1 MNSKESSKLRGMFK
15 DYALVHHKD
24 ELISIL
30 SKEEMQHYS
39 IQVNFV
45 TLYEN
50 STELG
55 DCILSNPNDVLL
67 LCDTALV
74 QAQGALVENQPED
87 IQHILAVKTNI
98 HARMTGLPTC
108 PELHRTI
115 FPHNDDMGCFL
126 QVSGTVVRI
135 VVPKMLE
142 FQRDY
147 ICAKCKHNFKVQAD
161 YEQFYLLPTP
171 TRCPNPQEQCQGTN
185 FKPVKTIDQFNC
197 RDFQEIKIQ
206 EQVTKLKVGTIPRSM
221 WVTLEDDLVDTC
233 KPGDDVII
241 CGTVMRRWRPL
252 NNGNRC
258 DIELVFK
265 ANYLQ
270 VCNDHRSN
278 ILLTQETRDEIQD
291 FWRQHAHAP
300 LVARNFILAS
310 LCPQVYG
317 LYLVK
322 LAIAVVLCGGVAK
335 VEQSGCRIRGEA
347 HLLLVGDPGTG
358 KSHLL
363 RFVSRVCPRSVL
375 TTGVGTT
382 SAGLTVTA
390 VREAG
395 EWQLEAGALVLSDG
409 GICCIDEFNSI
420 KEHDRTSIHEAME
433 QQTISVAKAGLVC
446 KLNTRCAIVAATN
459 PKGHYDPE
467 QTICANVALAS
478 PLLSRFDLVLILLDS
493 RNHDW
498 DRRVI
503 FVLPVSQRL
512 VSGFILNGKDPLK
525 EFDVNPS
532 EKGAPLWGL
541 ERLQMYFCLVKSL
554 SPVFTEQANNILRT
568 YYQAQRRANN
578 RNVART
584 TVRLLESLVRLSQ
597 AHAKFMFREEVT
609 VQDAVMAILLVES
622 SMVGSSLIS
631 TANIL
636 HTSFPED
643 PMEEY
648 ERQGQFFFYILNNLL
663 NQLLLSVFIKV
674 ILEKLQLASIL
685 EEELERLKKLKVHRK
700 ESINKRNMSIL
711 EDSTLLHNVEKQLP
725 QHSLQNEDYILL
737 SSEHI
742 RPSCSDVSE
751 AVVFPSCPIAV
762 QPTFKSAATNE
773 KLQEVLNSIRQAKD
787 RNMCETVTQQHA
799 ANRRKSVATKKKRLA
814 QNDEGFDG
822 DCDETLKMI
831 PKRTKNDKSDESDQS
846 IVNILGNKTSKGKV
860 TTSFKKI
867 NKPADQMNNSKT
879 KRGKKSSK
887 PNSKKD
893 FPEIEEDCN
902 NSHFIRMAELKE
914 KFSFAKES
922 KKISEVNLTSCN
934 HDDCLHGDSDSDHPS
949 LVHSTERVSKNY
961 DENLSKNETHSCIR
975 LEDKVTVPSLK
986 ANIKLSANTFT
997 KLQQFR
1003 QNDVIINDVKVSEHV
1018 GSESGERTNNS
1029 LTDLVNLG
1037 KSLATS
1043 QKSNSATP
1051 SNSVPS
1057 SQVFSIAGD
1066 DDDEIDFDL

>member
-1 MNSKESSKLRGMFK
+1 MEISPVAVAKHAEGILPGADQSVGMFK
-15 DYALVHHKD
+15 EYALVHHKD

-30 SKEEMQHYS
+30 SKEVEMQHYS
-39 IQVNFV
+39 IQVNSPLTANYPELYSKFVVNVLLSFV

-74 QAQGALVENQPED
+74 QAQGALVESQPED
-87 IQHILAVKTNI
+87 TQHLLAVKTNI

-147 ICAKCKHNFKVQAD
+147 ICAKCKHSFKVQAD
-161 YEQFYLLPTP
+161 YEQFYLLPNP
-171 TRCPNPQEQCQGTN
+171 TCCPNPQEQCQGTN
-185 FKPVKTIDQFNC
+185 LKPVKTIDQFNC
-197 RDFQEIKIQ
+197 KDFQEIKIQ
-206 EQVTKLKVGTIPRSM
+206 EQVTKLKVGTIPRSL
-221 WVTLEDDLVDTC
+221 WVTLEDDLVDT
-233 KPGDDVII
+233 
-241 CGTVMRRWRPL
+241 GTVMRRWRPL

-278 ILLTQETRDEIQD
+278 ILLTQETRDEIQG
-291 FWRQHAHAP
+291 FWRQYAHAP

-503 FVLPVSQRL
+503 FVLPIAHRL

-525 EFDVNPS
+525 EFDVNLS
-532 EKGAPLWGL
+532 EKGASLWGL

-554 SPVFTEQANNILRT
+554 NPVFTEQANNILRT

-578 RNVART
+578 RNAART

-622 SMVGSSLIS
+622 SMMGSSLIG

-643 PMEEY
+643 PVEEY
-648 ERQGQFFFYILNNLL
+648 QRQVKI
-663 NQLLLSVFIKV
+663 

-685 EEELERLKKLKVHRK
+685 EEELERLKKLKFHKK
-700 ESINKRNMSIL
+700 ESFHKRDMSIL
-711 EDSTLLHNVEKQLP
+711 DDSTLLHNVDK
-725 QHSLQNEDYILL
+725 QHSLANEDYILS

-751 AVVFPSCPIAV
+751 AVLFPGSSLAV

-799 ANRRKSVATKKKRLA
+799 AKLRKSAATKKKRLVF
-814 QNDEGFDG
+814 EG
-822 DCDETLKMI
+822 DCDETLKVI
-831 PKRTKNDKSDESDQS
+831 LKRTKNDESDELDQS
-846 IVNILGNKTSKGKV
+846 ITNILGNNTSKGKV
-860 TTSFKKI
+860 TTSFKKT
-867 NKPADQMNNSKT
+867 NKSVDQMNNSKT

-887 PNSKKD
+887 ANSKKD

-902 NSHFIRMAELKE
+902 NSHFIKLAELKE
-914 KFSFAKES
+914 RFSFAKES
-922 KKISEVNLTSCN
+922 KKISKVSLTSCN
-934 HDDCLHGDSDSDHPS
+934 HDDRLHDDDSDHS
-949 LVHSTERVSKNY
+949 NLVQSTNRVSKKY
-961 DENLSKNETHSCIR
+961 DENLSKNETHSCMR
-975 LEDKVTVPSLK
+975 LEDKVDVPSLK
-986 ANIKLSANTFT
+986 ANTKLSANTFT

-1003 QNDVIINDVKVSEHV
+1003 QNDDVKMSEHV
-1018 GSESGERTNNS
+1018 SSQSGKSINNS

-1037 KSLATS
+1037 KSLASS
-1043 QKSNSATP
+1043 QKSNSPVP

-1057 SQVFSIAGD
+1057 SQVFSIGGD
-1066 DDDEIDFDL
+1066 DDDDIDFDL